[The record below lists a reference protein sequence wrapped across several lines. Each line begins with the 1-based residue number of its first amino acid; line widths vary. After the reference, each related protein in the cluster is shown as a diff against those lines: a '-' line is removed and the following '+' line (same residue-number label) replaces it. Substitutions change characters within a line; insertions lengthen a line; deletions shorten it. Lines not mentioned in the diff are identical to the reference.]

1 MEVNGGACFY
11 AHSNPAVGCL
21 RYVLKVRQRCSRYA
35 PGASRIKATLGGKEI
50 ELTVSDALMDF
61 LNRMSEKTGMN
72 HSDLI
77 CWLIAWWMRDQT
89 ERDVRREKV
98 RATGG

>member
-1 MEVNGGACFY
+1 M
-11 AHSNPAVGCL
+11 
-21 RYVLKVRQRCSRYA
+21 
-35 PGASRIKATLGGKEI
+35 EI
-50 ELTVSDALMDF
+50 ELTMSDALMDF